1 MRGSGIP
8 TDALVALVR
17 EAGEEILGWYG
28 VPGEVEEKE
37 DRTPLTAAD
46 LASHAHLINGLSRLS
61 PSIPVLSEES
71 PSEALVGRKSWGRFW
86 LVDPLDGTKE
96 FLKGT
101 GEFTVNVALIEE
113 GRPVVGIVH
122 VPALGSTYRASEDWG
137 AQKVGEDGRFQSIH
151 SRGFEAR
158 APVLVGSRDHAG
170 PAVERLAT
178 LLGPGMEFTSMG
190 SSLKFCLVAEGR
202 ADLYLRDRPTMEWD
216 TAAAQ
221 CIVERA
227 GGGVFALGDSLVGT
241 PLQYNKLTLRNPRFV
256 CVGDPDGPWREL
268 IRRARPVE

>member
-17 EAGEEILGWYG
+17 EAGDEILGWYG

-46 LASHAHLINGLSRLS
+46 LASHAHLVNGLSRLS

-113 GRPVVGIVH
+113 GRPAVGVVH

-137 AQKVGEDGRFQSIH
+137 AQKAGEDGRFQSIH

-202 ADLYLRDRPTMEWD
+202 ADLYLRDRPTKAVEEVQRIPRRGLARFRQGRM
-216 TAAAQ
+216 TITMPKHRRGVLTLYQAA
-221 CIVERA
+221 
-227 GGGVFALGDSLVGT
+227 T
-241 PLQYNKLTLRNPRFV
+241 PLRPTGYGGTGPR
-256 CVGDPDGPWREL
+256 
-268 IRRARPVE
+268 

>member
-1 MRGSGIP
+1 M
-8 TDALVALVR
+8 DALVALVR

-28 VPGEVEEKE
+28 APGEVEDKE

-46 LASHAHLINGLSRLS
+46 RVSHAQ
-61 PSIPVLSEES
+61 
-71 PSEALVGRKSWGRFW
+71 
-86 LVDPLDGTKE
+86 LVDPLDGPKE

-113 GRPVVGIVH
+113 GLPVVGIVH
-122 VPALGSTYRASEDWG
+122 VPALGSTCRASEDWG
-137 AQKVGEDGRFQSIH
+137 AQKAGVDGRFQSIS
-151 SRGFEAR
+151 SRGFDAR

-170 PAVERLAT
+170 PVVEQLAT
-178 LLGPGMEFTSMG
+178 LLGSTMEFTSMG

-227 GGGVFALGDSLVGT
+227 GGGVFALDDSLVGT
-241 PLQYNKLTLRNPRFV
+241 PLQYNKLTLCNPHFL

-268 IRRARPVE
+268 IRRTRPVKWRSEGVTH